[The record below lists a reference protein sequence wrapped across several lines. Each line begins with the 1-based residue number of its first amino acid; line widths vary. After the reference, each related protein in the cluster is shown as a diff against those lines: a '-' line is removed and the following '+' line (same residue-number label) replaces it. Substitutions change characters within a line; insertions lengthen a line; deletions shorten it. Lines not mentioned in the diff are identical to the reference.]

1 VAALVIHIRMGI
13 LLVARRSC
21 QCTLSTHALTDIN
34 RFISLTLSSNM
45 TCWLC
50 GSETTNLFTNIE
62 SPTCKNGP
70 CKVCIA
76 VKRVDEEINQASA
89 ALRRLLAKRCDL
101 RSEQNRVHGSL
112 MHRLPIELKN
122 YIFQLLSPLR
132 DNWGRIEAPGVIMPL
147 YLTLVCTGWR
157 DIALSNPFLWSTIH
171 VRIGGQVSRPSDI
184 INFVREWILRSRT
197 MPLTFHLDVQTDDY
211 DEEELKGIIGAIS
224 QSSNRCHS
232 LSLEIPSKVL
242 RSFSIQCPPLK
253 RLRITLKRGFI
264 REPVPFLNSEG
275 LEEIE
280 TRFVSY
286 QSLQI
291 SWNHLSSAKVG
302 CLFLEDIV
310 HLLQHAPQMTYC
322 HISELVFCSS
332 TFTMP
337 SITHQRLKTLILC
350 GGHSAFEDILRS
362 LTLPCL
368 QEFGTDQ
375 LAVIPIFLPAL
386 VERSSCPLV
395 RIILFTI
402 YETEFLN
409 DFHSL
414 PGVTD
419 LFLESSIVEHVP
431 LEKLLLDEY
440 LPNLSRLTLRLEPFL
455 HLWKAGTIS
464 KLLVRKWPWAG
475 GGNEG
480 RHRKILVIDPI
491 EAGKFSGSVWETD
504 IGECLKDMQWNIRLR
519 RDGFELMVP
528 EV

>member
-1 VAALVIHIRMGI
+1 
-13 LLVARRSC
+13 
-21 QCTLSTHALTDIN
+21 
-34 RFISLTLSSNM
+34 M

-50 GSETTNLFTNIE
+50 GFETTNLFTNTE
-62 SPTCKNGP
+62 SPTCRNGP

-76 VKRVDEEINQASA
+76 VKRVDEEINQAAA
-89 ALRRLLAKRCDL
+89 ALRRLLVERSNL

-132 DNWGRIEAPGVIMPL
+132 DNWGRIIAPGVIMPL
-147 YLTLVCTGWR
+147 YLTSVCTGWR

-171 VRIGGQVSRPSDI
+171 IRIGGQVSRTSDR

-197 MPLTFHLDVQTDDY
+197 MPLTFHLDIQTEDDDDDY

-232 LSLEIPSKVL
+232 LSLDIPLEVL
-242 RSFSIQCPPLK
+242 RSFSIQCQHLK
-253 RLRITLKRGFI
+253 RLRITPRIGFI
-264 REPVPFLNSEG
+264 REPVPFLNSEVA

-280 TRFVSY
+280 TRFVPY

-302 CLFLEDIV
+302 FSSPEDIV
-310 HLLQHAPQMTYC
+310 HLFQHAPQMTYC
-322 HISELVFCSS
+322 HISELVCSS

-337 SITHQRLKTLILC
+337 PITHQKLKTLILC
-350 GGHSAFEDILRS
+350 RAHSNFEAMLRS

-368 QEFGTDQ
+368 QEFGTDY
-375 LAVIPIFLPAL
+375 LAVIPRYLPAL
-386 VERSSCPLV
+386 VERSSCPLT
-395 RIILFTI
+395 RITLFDI
-402 YETEFLN
+402 YGFPN

-419 LFLESSIVEHVP
+419 LVLESPFVEYVH
-431 LEKLLLDEY
+431 LEKLLLEEY

-464 KLLVRKWPWAG
+464 KLLDRKWPWAG
-475 GGNEG
+475 DGSEG
-480 RHRKILVIDPI
+480 QHRKILVIDPI
-491 EAGKFSGSVWETD
+491 EAGEFSGSVLETD
-504 IGECLKDMQWNIRLR
+504 IGERLKDMQWNIRLR

>member
-1 VAALVIHIRMGI
+1 
-13 LLVARRSC
+13 
-21 QCTLSTHALTDIN
+21 
-34 RFISLTLSSNM
+34 M

-50 GSETTNLFTNIE
+50 GFETTE

-70 CKVCIA
+70 CNACIA
-76 VKRVDEEINQASA
+76 VKRVDEEINQAAA
-89 ALRRLLAKRCDL
+89 ALRRLIVKRSNL
-101 RSEQNRVHGSL
+101 RSEQNRVHDSL

-132 DNWGRIEAPGVIMPL
+132 DNWGRIMAPGVIMPL

-171 VRIGGQVSRPSDI
+171 VRIGGQVSRTSDR
-184 INFVREWILRSRT
+184 INFVREWILRSQT
-197 MPLTFHLDVQTDDY
+197 MPLTFHLDIQTEGDDDDY
-211 DEEELKGIIGAIS
+211 DEEELKGIIGVVS

-232 LSLEIPSKVL
+232 LSLDIPSNAL
-242 RSFSIQCPPLK
+242 RSFSIQCQHLK
-253 RLRITLKRGFI
+253 RLRITRRRGLDLV
-264 REPVPFLNSEG
+264 PVPFLNSEVA

-286 QSLQI
+286 QLLQM
-291 SWNHLSSAKVG
+291 SWNHLSSAKVE
-302 CLFLEDIV
+302 FSSPEDIV
-310 HLLQHAPQMTYC
+310 HLFQHAPQMTHC
-322 HISELVFCSS
+322 HISELVFSSS

-337 SITHQRLKTLILC
+337 PITHQRLKTLILC
-350 GGHSAFEDILRS
+350 RAHSAIKAKLLRS

-395 RIILFTI
+395 RITFCNGGAID
-402 YETEFLN
+402 FLS

-419 LFLESSIVEHVP
+419 LVLESPIVSHVL
-431 LEKLLLDEY
+431 LESFLLEEY
-440 LPNLSRLTLRLEPFL
+440 LPNLSRLTLRLQPFL
-455 HLWKAGTIS
+455 QLWKGG
-464 KLLVRKWPWAG
+464 KMLVCKWMAG

-480 RHRKILVIDPI
+480 RHRKILVIDP
-491 EAGKFSGSVWETD
+491 SVGGELSVLVLETD
-504 IGECLKDMQWNIRLR
+504 IGKRLKDMQWNIRLR

-528 EV
+528 EF